1 MARMSD
7 RLRLGAATLALIVGI
22 AASHPASADAADPPP
37 AAASQAWAVH
47 AQATVMDQGTLA
59 FSSSYRGPNS
69 LDPAA
74 RGRETADI
82 TLYAGVRPWA
92 GAEIWINPE
101 IDQGFGLSN
110 TLGIAGFPS
119 GEAYKV
125 GHNFPYLVTH
135 RLFLRQTFNLG
146 GDTAKVDPDQNV
158 LGGAQTANRVVL
170 TLGKV
175 SVGDIFDTNA
185 YAHDPRGDFSNWALI
200 DAGTFDYAADAWGY
214 TYGAAAE
221 WYQGDW
227 TLRGG
232 GFAMSRIPNGQ
243 SLDSSFRRF
252 QLIGEAERRFVL
264 GGRAGSLKITGF
276 LSRAPMGAYSDA
288 IRAGLAAGAAP
299 SVGAV
304 TRYQGHGGV
313 SLNLQQ
319 PLTDDIGLFA
329 RAGLADGHQQ
339 AYEFTDID
347 RTISAGVS
355 VAGARWAR
363 PADTAGAAVV
373 VNDISNPFKAY
384 LNAGG
389 LGVLVGDGRLPHP
402 GAEAILETYYSHA
415 VSKAVKL
422 ALDYQYVANPA
433 YNRDRGPVSIVGLR
447 LHAGI

>member
-1 MARMSD
+1 MPPILH
-7 RLRLGAATLALIVGI
+7 RLRRRAAVSALLAALTATF
-22 AASHPASADAADPPP
+22 AAFTAIADPAPDP
-37 AAASQAWAVH
+37 ATESFALH

-59 FSSSYRGPNS
+59 FRSAYRGPNS

-74 RGRETADI
+74 RGRETADL
-82 TLYAGVRPWA
+82 TLYAGFRPWA
-92 GAEIWINPE
+92 GAEVWINPE

-135 RLFLRQTFNLG
+135 RLFLRQTFSLG
-146 GDTAKVDPDQNV
+146 GDTGKVDPDQNV

-175 SVGDIFDTNA
+175 SVGDIFDTNP

-232 GFAMSRIPNGQ
+232 GFAMSRIPNGE

-252 QLIGEAERRFVL
+252 QLIGEVERRFVL
-264 GGRAGSLKITGF
+264 RGRAGSLKVTGF
-276 LSRAPMGAYSDA
+276 LSRAPMGAFSDA
-288 IRAGLAAGAAP
+288 LRAGLAAGTAP
-299 SVGAV
+299 SVGSV
-304 TRYQGHGGV
+304 TRYQGHTGV

-319 PLTDDIGLFA
+319 ALTDDVALFA

-339 AYEFTDID
+339 PTSSPTSAARSAWASRSPARAGPGP
-347 RTISAGVS
+347 RTLSGRRGWS
-355 VAGARWAR
+355 MTFPAR
-363 PADTAGAAVV
+363 
-373 VNDISNPFKAY
+373 S
-384 LNAGG
+384 
-389 LGVLVGDGRLPHP
+389 
-402 GAEAILETYYSHA
+402 
-415 VSKAVKL
+415 
-422 ALDYQYVANPA
+422 
-433 YNRDRGPVSIVGLR
+433 GPI
-447 LHAGI
+447 